1 MLGSLRLSLCNWVFT
16 QSEKPGFLPHY
27 KVDGHGTYVY
37 WCAVRVCEYVWM
49 YLWVYGPTCLNCEWE
64 IDGHSIKVPLHEFP
78 SHPPSIS
85 SHHVLVLMWFPRKN
99 IPDRVFPKICR
110 TKSECPNNS
119 LLDSKERKYM
129 VYDFNKLILIGFG
142 IVILLKEIWL
152 TFQKICVDIGCQMC
166 QKWKRRDP
174 REFPELC
181 LHFAICNFHNFPRP
195 RKYCRAVSFRP
206 SEAIWLIISGSG
218 RWSHHQIDFQVK
230 WHDKNRTGR
239 ENFID
244 KLLAGSKVLGSTQ
257 NRDEKVGWGPLKA
270 KAKYTHSIKY
280 TLKKHL
286 DTMWGVCFGY
296 PVRLTDGGGGS
307 IGQPVSKCCCFWVA
321 REQLNQMAKQT
332 PCHIAQQSDL
342 GRKRVAV

>member
-1 MLGSLRLSLCNWVFT
+1 MLGSLRLSLCNWVKS
-16 QSEKPGFLPHY
+16 QGCCLIIKSMGMVHMYIDVL
-27 KVDGHGTYVY
+27 
-37 WCAVRVCEYVWM
+37 CECVM

-85 SHHVLVLMWFPRKN
+85 SHHVLVLMGFPRKN
-99 IPDRVFPKICR
+99 IPDRVFPKICW

-119 LLDSKERKYM
+119 LLDSRERKYM

-181 LHFAICNFHNFPRP
+181 LHFAICNFHNFPSP

-257 NRDEKVGWGPLKA
+257 NRDE
-270 KAKYTHSIKY
+270 
-280 TLKKHL
+280 
-286 DTMWGVCFGY
+286 
-296 PVRLTDGGGGS
+296 GGMGS
-307 IGQPVSKCCCFWVA
+307 FKGQSEIHA
-321 REQLNQMAKQT
+321 LN
-332 PCHIAQQSDL
+332 
-342 GRKRVAV
+342 